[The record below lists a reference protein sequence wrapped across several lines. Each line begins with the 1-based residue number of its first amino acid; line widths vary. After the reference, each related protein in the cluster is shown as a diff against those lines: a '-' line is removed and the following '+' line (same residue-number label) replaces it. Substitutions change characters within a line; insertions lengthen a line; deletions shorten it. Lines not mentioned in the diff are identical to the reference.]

1 MIQLIILV
9 GRLNLYNF
17 TTSILRSVRSNTF
30 LLIKECS
37 SKCNAVA
44 ITSLGPVVKHV
55 YQRLGGSI
63 FALPVPQ
70 SSPKI
75 LETPLSPVQS

>member
-9 GRLNLYNF
+9 GRLNLHNF
-17 TTSILRSVRSNTF
+17 STSILRSVRSNTF

-55 YQRLGGSI
+55 YQRLGGPI
-63 FALPVPQ
+63 FA
-70 SSPKI
+70 
-75 LETPLSPVQS
+75 